1 MTYWKDFLL
10 HLQSSDAE
18 LKRADFSQLPPCLFL
33 NWTSRGLRKTWNVA
47 WLSFFDL
54 GRFQIFVKQIPNW
67 EQILDSHTDY
77 VRKVGVLCLYW
88 NWTSCRV
95 LLTCLPSTLSP
106 TDGALLTTSFLTASE
121 HWPPCHLVLTVVSL
135 PLRHSQVF
143 EILLFLGTIHWQR
156 RTG

>member
-1 MTYWKDFLL
+1 MLNLKGQISHSCLPVFSWI
-10 HLQSSDAE
+10 E
-18 LKRADFSQLPPCLFL
+18 LRRTQE
-33 NWTSRGLRKTWNVA
+33 NMYYVA
-47 WLSFFDL
+47 WVSFFDL
-54 GRFQIFVKQIPNW
+54 GRFQIFLKRIPNW
-67 EQILDSHTDY
+67 EQILDSHTEY

-95 LLTCLPSTLSP
+95 LLTYLLSTPSP
-106 TDGALLTTSFLTASE
+106 MDGALLTTSFLTASE

-143 EILLFLGTIHWQR
+143 EILLFLGTTHWQR